1 MRRSGRSSR
10 DKSICADP
18 FLSKIIVG
26 SPRAFSC
33 YLPPAG
39 EAGMSDTRKLA
50 AFLVAA
56 GRRSRARLNCGKKA
70 ATIGPRRLEPSAGG
84 A

>member
-1 MRRSGRSSR
+1 MRRSGRFSR

-26 SPRAFSC
+26 SARAFSF

-39 EAGMSDTRKLA
+39 EAGMGDTRKLA
-50 AFLVAA
+50 AILVAA
-56 GRRSRARLNCGKKA
+56 GRRSRARLNCEKKA
-70 ATIGPRRLEPSAGG
+70 ATIGRRRLEPSAGG
-84 A
+84 T